1 MEVLLKDLVSSSK
14 LLSDFKEMYD
24 YENRLKTFTNW
35 PFVENCKCTPENV
48 SLNMDASILSYF
60 WYTVTKCKV
69 PHVSMCTL
77 KISCEPL
84 LGLSFKLLNCLL
96 QMAKAGFIHCPSA
109 NETDV
114 AKCFFCL
121 IELEGWEP
129 NDDPWEE
136 HTKRRSCGFLSLTKQ
151 FDDLTMEEYYM
162 LEMTRLRT
170 FLCKTGRSII
180 NSFEEEVAATRKRL
194 VDNFVSNHQ
203 YTPQPPVPIQADPT
217 CPPSE
222 SS

>member
-1 MEVLLKDLVSSSK
+1 MEVLLKELVSSSK

-35 PFVENCKCTPENV
+35 PFVENCKCTPEN
-48 SLNMDASILSYF
+48 
-60 WYTVTKCKV
+60 
-69 PHVSMCTL
+69 
-77 KISCEPL
+77 
-84 LGLSFKLLNCLL
+84 
-96 QMAKAGFIHCPSA
+96 MAKAGFIHCPSA

-194 VDNFVSNHQ
+194 VDNFVSSHQ